1 MIFSTHFWVFLVL
14 WCSLMFWIIFV
25 IFFRSF
31 SKVTVLF
38 CTLEG
43 LPGVWDL
50 TLILLFCCSF
60 SHEISFLVLSKEG
73 VAQDSFFKFTELCL
87 LLFLCSVQNMETWCM
102 RYTRLPGLFYLGF
115 LSFCPLL
122 YLSCLM
128 LISAHQLSWV
138 WGLLSSLLRR
148 GDRSQ
153 LPPPCR
159 ALLSCLSSALGL
171 GRSPPTSGCCS
182 QINLLCFPQ
191 YLWALWGVLMS
202 SGNSLR
208 AYFFP
213 SRCYPM

>member
-1 MIFSTHFWVFLVL
+1 MMFSRVLNHFCNF
-14 WCSLMFWIIFV
+14 FKIIFKGYSF
-25 IFFRSF
+25 ILYLRRS
-31 SKVTVLF
+31 SWCL
-38 CTLEG
+38 
-43 LPGVWDL
+43 DL

-202 SGNSLR
+202 SGNSLC